1 MSRYAERNVKL
12 IQLRESSPRLHRR
25 PFSRCLCHPGLPS
38 TDAAGSA
45 HYGRIHVD
53 HLVHKTTCKRRAIAS
68 QLPNNVS
75 RGQHVA
81 SDVHGDACPF
91 SQGISNTCPA
101 CFGPIGT
108 PLAYHVAYK
117 SEHPCDAHS
126 ARPPRTRTQPRYD
139 PDWRTCQDNRH
150 HTVAVRERHRSG
162 APRTKPAVSTH
173 ADIEANHARHPHTI
187 R

>member
-1 MSRYAERNVKL
+1 MSRYGKKCEAHPTLGGRVP
-12 IQLRESSPRLHRR
+12 PRLRR
-25 PFSRCLCHPGLPS
+25 RLFSRCLCHPGLPS
-38 TDAAGSA
+38 TDAAGSV

-81 SDVHGDACPF
+81 SDVHGDACPV

-126 ARPPRTRTQPRYD
+126 ARPSRARTQPRYE
-139 PDWRTCQDNRH
+139 PRLENMPGHPAPHGCSAR
-150 HTVAVRERHRSG
+150 G
-162 APRTKPAVSTH
+162 APLWCSLH
-173 ADIEANHARHPHTI
+173 QARCINPCRH
-187 R
+187 